1 MLRVLL
7 IIFMTLILSTP
18 AAIARDN
25 VACIQ
30 AENRTKA
37 CPHQLYRAMQLPGM
51 TQPALRCICV
61 TDFASLLKAP
71 TSPEQRLE
79 QLRLKQQFTQQLQHD
94 IEPILEVLKR
104 ER

>member
-7 IIFMTLILSTP
+7 IILLTHILSTP

-30 AENRTKA
+30 AANRTKA

-61 TDFASLLKAP
+61 TDFATLLNEP
-71 TSPEQRLE
+71 VTPEQRLA
-79 QLRLKQQFTQQLQHD
+79 QLRLKQQFTQELQYD
-94 IEPILEVLKR
+94 IEPILDILKR